1 MYVQPNNR
9 LVLLRNVPMDK
20 EYENTMW
27 WIDVATQTNTM
38 LSFAKYT
45 YTPTTYQRVNKN
57 TCRVNH
63 VADELYDVNYM
74 MFQNTNF
81 GNKWFYAFVDKVD
94 YINDAVAEI
103 TYTIDEIQTWYFDFT
118 PLYSFV
124 ERCHS
129 ATDDIGDNIV
139 DEPLGLGEYV
149 SNRISHTDELEDLC
163 VVILNIP
170 DTSVM
175 QSTDISVWDN
185 IVSGCEG
192 RAFNYNTVAQ
202 KTGINAYL
210 STYASNPD
218 QVVAMYIVPTVMI
231 TGINSSTGA
240 VNPLPDT
247 GSDGS
252 AGVPIKD
259 FQSGAFVIGGTNGL
273 LPLTSQTT
281 LDGYLPKNNKMYTY
295 PYNYLDINNNA
306 GSSLAVRYEFFDQ
319 LKVRFGCY
327 CSGSLPVTCKL
338 YPIYYKGSGVI
349 GNNPTPYTY
358 ESLTLDNFPMCSWN
372 SDYFKGW
379 LIQNSI
385 PAMANLNASMFNY
398 NSMLTHDYRMGKSG
412 SEVGSYARLAPVNQ
426 IANIIG
432 STWQASIHADVLK
445 GNYNNGNINVA
456 HDMQNFYYARM
467 SVNHEYA
474 EIIDNYFSRYGYAQ
488 SKVMLPP
495 RHNRS
500 QFTYVKTLD
509 CKISGS
515 IPADAETTICNAFDK
530 GITFWTNTQNVGNYL
545 VNNGLLS

>member
-103 TYTIDEIQTWYFDFT
+103 TYTIDEIQSWYFDFT

-139 DEPLGLGEYV
+139 DEPLAVGEYV

-231 TGINSSTGA
+231 TGINSSTGT

-273 LPLTSQTT
+273 LPLTAQTT

-306 GSSLAVRYEFFDQ
+306 GGSLSVRYEFFDQ
-319 LKVRFGCY
+319 LKIRFACY
-327 CSGSLPVTCKL
+327 CSGTLPVTCKV

-379 LIQNSI
+379 MIQNALPMGMSL
-385 PAMANLNASMFNY
+385 AGSMYNY
-398 NSMLTHDYRMGKSG
+398 NAGISG
-412 SEVGSYARLAPVNQ
+412 MNPIQQARVEGSYARMSP
-426 IANIIG
+426 ANMVTGILG
-432 STWQASIHADVLK
+432 EFYKASIHADILK
-445 GNYNNGNINVA
+445 GGYNNGNINVA
-456 HDMQNFYYARM
+456 HDMQNFYYSRI
-467 SVNHEYA
+467 STNHEYA
-474 EIIDNYFSRYGYAQ
+474 EMIDNYFSRYGYAQ
-488 SKVMLPP
+488 KKVMLPP

-500 QFTYVKTLD
+500 QFTYVKTIG

-515 IPADAETTICNAFDK
+515 IPADAETTICSAFDK